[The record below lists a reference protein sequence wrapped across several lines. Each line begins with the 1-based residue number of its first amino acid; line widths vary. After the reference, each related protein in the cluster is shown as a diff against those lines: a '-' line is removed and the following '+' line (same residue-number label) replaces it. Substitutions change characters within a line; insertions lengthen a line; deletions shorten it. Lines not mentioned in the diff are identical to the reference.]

1 MLERRFV
8 VLLAALA
15 LAASAM
21 ASPVLGAP
29 RGGAPVRGAL
39 SGSGESTIYF
49 VSNHPIW
56 SSTSEG
62 TLRATALG
70 PATYRLTVAF
80 TGVARYATLDV
91 RAPGGTFR
99 ASGGPEVAATLDTPL
114 PIVEGTGRF
123 SRASGTV
130 TIHGYAKSGVE
141 CVPSPPGPAPNL
153 FCSWNETAELS
164 GAIRFH

>member
-1 MLERRFV
+1 MRKRRFV
-8 VLLAALA
+8 VLLVALA
-15 LAASAM
+15 LAASTAAAP
-21 ASPVLGAP
+21 ASAA
-29 RGGAPVRGAL
+29 RRGAPVRGAL

-62 TLRATALG
+62 TLRATAMG

-91 RAPGGTFR
+91 AAPGGTFR

-123 SRASGTV
+123 SRSSGTV
-130 TIHGYAKSGVE
+130 TIHGYAKTGVE
-141 CVPSPPGPAPNL
+141 CIPSPPAPAPNL
-153 FCSWNETAELS
+153 FCDWDETAALEGRIDL
-164 GAIRFH
+164 R

>member
-1 MLERRFV
+1 MRVRKLV
-8 VLLAALA
+8 VLLAAMVLG
-15 LAASAM
+15 ASAV

-29 RGGAPVRGAL
+29 RGAPVRGAL

-49 VSNHPIW
+49 AGGHPIW

-62 TLRATALG
+62 TLRATAIG

-80 TGVARYATLDV
+80 TGVAHYATLDV
-91 RAPGGTFR
+91 AAPGGTFR

-123 SRASGTV
+123 SRSSGTV
-130 TIHGYAKSGVE
+130 TIHGYAKTGVE
-141 CVPSPPGPAPNL
+141 CIPSPPAPAPNL
-153 FCSWNETAELS
+153 FCDWNETAELS
-164 GAIRFH
+164 GAIRFR

>member
-1 MLERRFV
+1 MRKRRFV

-29 RGGAPVRGAL
+29 RGAPVRGAL

-49 VSNHPIW
+49 AGGHPIW

-62 TLRATALG
+62 TLRATVLG

-80 TGVARYATLDV
+80 TGIARYATLDV
-91 RAPGGTFR
+91 TAPGGTFR
-99 ASGGPEVAATLDTPL
+99 ASAGPQVAATLDTPL
-114 PIVEGTGRF
+114 PIIEGTGRF

-130 TIHGYAKSGVE
+130 TILGYAKTGVE
-141 CVPSPPGPAPNL
+141 CVPSPPAPAPNL
-153 FCSWNETAELS
+153 FCSWSETAELS
-164 GAIRFH
+164 GAIRSH